1 MESTDSSSSEVIAI
15 KVTDREGVEHK
26 LVAPTD
32 MNLNLME
39 VMKMYELPVKATCG
53 GMAMCATC
61 QVYIEDQSNIPPISD
76 AELDMLDEAFFVDEE
91 RSRLGCQIN
100 ITPAVDGLQV
110 TLAPAEEED

>member
-1 MESTDSSSSEVIAI
+1 MENMVKIW
-15 KVTDREGVEHK
+15 VTDREGKEHE
-26 LVAPTD
+26 LEAPTN

-61 QVYIEDQSNIPPISD
+61 QVYVEDQSNLPEISD
-76 AELDMLDEAFFVDEE
+76 AELDMLDEAFFVDDE

-100 ITPAVDGLQV
+100 ISPETEGLKV

>member
-1 MESTDSSSSEVIAI
+1 MEDGMVKIW
-15 KVTDREGVEHK
+15 VTDREGSEHE
-26 LVAPTD
+26 LDAPTD

-61 QVYIEDQSNIPPISD
+61 QVYIDDQKNIPEISD
-76 AELDMLDEAFFVDEE
+76 AELDMLDEAFFVEEE
-91 RSRLGCQIN
+91 RSRLGCQIK
-100 ITPAVDGLQV
+100 ITEKVDGLKI